1 MKKSCLLLA
10 ICCLL
15 LASMPIASAD
25 AETARAEKGMVATVH
40 PLATDAGV
48 AVLEKGGNA
57 IDAAIA
63 AGLMLGVVDN
73 HNSGIGG
80 GCFIL
85 IRRADGQL
93 FAIDGREM
101 APAMAHRDM
110 YLEEG
115 KPQGQWSRTG
125 ALASGVPGALAAY
138 ERAISDH
145 GRTAWSELVMPAAR
159 VAAEGFV
166 VDAVYARK
174 LASVAR
180 TLASFEGSRAAL
192 LDENGRPHAQGT
204 VLKQP
209 DLAATYRQVAEG
221 GSRAFYQGPFAEAC
235 HVWMKQNGGILTR
248 GDLAGY
254 RPGLRE
260 PIVSRY
266 RGHTIVG
273 FPSPSSGG
281 IHVAQILNILESF
294 DLGRLYHEDRAR
306 FTHVVAEA
314 MKLAFADRAHWL
326 GDADFVPVPRG
337 LIDRRYARLLSRKI
351 NPLQVTPLEGHHLPP
366 RADSDTFGS
375 PVEKHTTHVA
385 VADSEGNWVA
395 MTQTVN
401 TTFGSKVVIPG
412 TGVVMNNEMDDFS
425 IAPGI
430 PNAFG
435 LLGGEAN
442 SIAPGKRPLSSM
454 SPTVVL
460 RRGEPVLTL
469 GAAGG
474 PKIITQVL
482 LGIIC
487 HIDLEMSLEEQMEF
501 ERFHHQWRPDRL
513 YVESSLPGPVV
524 AELESRGHTISRSRS
539 VGTTQAIK
547 RDPETGEFHGA
558 HDPRVPG
565 KAAGPR

>member
-1 MKKSCLLLA
+1 MKKSFLLLS
-10 ICCLL
+10 CLCLL
-15 LASMPIASAD
+15 LASLPISPAD

-138 ERAISDH
+138 ERAITDH
-145 GRTAWSELVMPAAR
+145 GRTAWRELVMPAAR
-159 VAAEGFV
+159 VAADGFV

-174 LASVAR
+174 LASVAT
-180 TLASFEGSRAAL
+180 TLARFEGSRAAL
-192 LDENGRPHAQGT
+192 LDENGRPHVQGT

-235 HVWMKQNGGILTR
+235 HTWMKQNGGILTR

-294 DLGRLYHEDRAR
+294 DLGRIYHEDRAR

-337 LIDRRYARLLSRKI
+337 LIDRRYARLLSRQI
-351 NPLQVTPLEGHHLPP
+351 NPLEVTPLEGHHLPP
-366 RADSDTFGS
+366 RADSDLFGS

-487 HIDLEMSLEEQMEF
+487 HIDLEMSLEEQMDF

-513 YVESSLPGPVV
+513 YVESSLPAPVV

-539 VGTTQAIK
+539 VGITQAIK

>member
-10 ICCLL
+10 ISCLF

-138 ERAISDH
+138 ELAISDH

-192 LDENGRPHAQGT
+192 LDENGRPHTQGT

-306 FTHVVAEA
+306 FTHLVAEA

>member
-10 ICCLL
+10 IYCLF

-159 VAAEGFV
+159 VAADGFV

-192 LDENGRPHAQGT
+192 LDQDGRPHAQGT

-487 HIDLEMSLEEQMEF
+487 HVDLEMSLQEQMEF